1 MALMLSTSSTVG
13 IWLSMLGFVPFE
25 YQRIGIDSVEIGL
38 WFMTVPMG
46 FLVGNHLTKTYV
58 HKIGIENF
66 SLIGSF
72 TTLLII
78 TTFLL
83 PNILG
88 WKHEM
93 LIGIPCLI
101 FGISSAVLLT
111 TASMGAVAAAGKLGG
126 SASGLMKSTQTIF
139 GVIGGSL
146 VVGIGGFE
154 NFERGVFV
162 LTGFA
167 LLAAICSS
175 LAKPFRADLSS
186 SSP

>member
-1 MALMLSTSSTVG
+1 
-13 IWLSMLGFVPFE
+13 
-25 YQRIGIDSVEIGL
+25 
-38 WFMTVPMG
+38 MTVPMG
-46 FLVGNHLTKTYV
+46 FLIGNHLTKNYV

-154 NFERGVFV
+154 NFERGVVV
-162 LTGFA
+162 LIGFA
-167 LLAAICSS
+167 ILAAICSS
-175 LAKPFRADLSS
+175 LAKLFRADLSCS
-186 SSP
+186 LP

>member
-1 MALMLSTSSTVG
+1 
-13 IWLSMLGFVPFE
+13 
-25 YQRIGIDSVEIGL
+25 
-38 WFMTVPMG
+38 MTVPMG
-46 FLVGNHLTKTYV
+46 FLIGNHLTKTYV

-78 TTFLL
+78 NTFLL

-93 LIGIPCLI
+93 LIGISCLI
-101 FGISSAVLLT
+101 FSISSAVLLT
-111 TASMGAVAAAGKLGG
+111 TASMGAVAAAGELGG
-126 SASGLMKSTQTIF
+126 SASGLMKSTQTLF

-146 VVGIGGFE
+146 VVSIGGFE

-162 LTGFA
+162 LIGFA

-175 LAKPFRADLSS
+175 LAKPF
-186 SSP
+186 